1 MKRTKAQP
9 RFDLDLK
16 FGQESENEFLKAI
29 EGKVECKS
37 DRLCIKTGNVYIET
51 ESRGKV
57 SGIYNTDA
65 EHYAICLYK
74 PDREKQVWVI
84 IPTDHLKKLMVKYPI
99 KAGGDN
105 WTSKGHIIPKEDL
118 LTYNI

>member
-1 MKRTKAQP
+1 VKRTKAQP

-16 FGQESENEFLKAI
+16 FGQECENDFLKAI

-65 EHYAICLYK
+65 KHYAICLYK
-74 PDREKQVWVI
+74 PDREEQVWVV
-84 IPTDHLKKLMVKYPI
+84 IPTNHLRKLMVKYPI

>member
-9 RFDLDLK
+9 RFDLDLQ
-16 FGQESENEFLKAI
+16 FGKNCENEFLKAI
-29 EGKVECKS
+29 EGKIECKS

-57 SGIYNTDA
+57 SGIYNTDSKN
-65 EHYAICLYK
+65 YAICLYK
-74 PDREKQVWVI
+74 PERENQVWVI

-105 WTSKGHIIPKEDL
+105 WSSKGHIIPKEDL
-118 LTYNI
+118 LTFNI